1 MYMTTKEI
9 RDKYLK
15 FFEQKQHRIIAS
27 ASLLPENDPTTLFTG
42 SGMQPLLPY
51 LLGAPHP
58 EGRRLVDSQKS
69 FRAEDMDEVGDNR
82 HTTFFEMVG
91 NWSLGDY
98 FKEEQLPWLFEFLV
112 TELKLDPNRL
122 YVTVFAGD
130 ESLGIPRDNDAVKI
144 WQKLFASIGIE
155 AKDIEL
161 LTEERGGEVG
171 MQGGRIFYYNAKK
184 NWWSRSGTP
193 DKMPVGEPGGPDSEV
208 FYEFDVPHDE
218 RFGAHCH
225 PNCDCGRFLE
235 IGNSV
240 FMQYRKTENGFEQLR
255 QQNVDFGG
263 GLERLTAATLGN
275 PDVFAIDALQV
286 IIKAIEEQ
294 TGLIYGSASD
304 KHRFA
309 FRVVADH
316 IRAAVFL
323 ISDGAEPSNKEQGYV
338 VRRLLR
344 RAVRFM
350 DALGMPAGT
359 LHTLVG
365 AVVKMYGEQY
375 PALLKNE
382 ALISESVSNEEA
394 KFRTTLDRGLREL
407 DKLVQSGAGNISGE
421 AAFTL
426 FATYGFPIEMT
437 VELAKER
444 GLSVDMDAYNKEFL
458 AHQEKSRAGIT
469 HKFHGGLADN
479 TWETTQGHTATH
491 LLQATLRNVLGD
503 HVFQKGSNITQERL
517 RFDFSH
523 QDRLTDEQ
531 LAEVEKKMAEAIA
544 ADYPVTWKE
553 MTFEEA
559 KAVGALGLFEERYG
573 EKVKVYSMGDYSH
586 EVCGGPHVEH
596 TNQVQAFKIVK
607 EEAVGRGVRRIKAL
621 SGKRA
626 EEVKKS

>member
-1 MYMTTKEI
+1 MRINEI
-9 RDKYLK
+9 RQKYFN
-15 FFEQKQHRIIAS
+15 FFEQKQHRVIAS

-51 LLGAPHP
+51 LLGSPHP
-58 EGRRLVDSQKS
+58 EGKRLVDSQKS

-82 HTTFFEMVG
+82 HTTFFEMLG

-112 TELKLDPNRL
+112 QELKLDPNRI

-130 ESLGIPRDNDAVKI
+130 ESLGIPRDTESVKI
-144 WQKLFASIGIE
+144 WQKLYQSVGID
-155 AKDIEL
+155 AKDVEI
-161 LTEERGGEVG
+161 LTEERGGDLG

-184 NWWSRSGTP
+184 NWWSRAGTP

-208 FYEFDVPHDE
+208 FYEFDIEHDKN
-218 RFGAHCH
+218 FGEYCH

-240 FMQYRKTENGFEQLR
+240 FMQYRKTDNGFEQLK

-263 GLERLTAATLGN
+263 GLERIAAATENN
-275 PDVFAIDALQV
+275 PDVFAIDALQS
-286 IIKAIEEQ
+286 IITAIQSHTEVVYAT
-294 TGLIYGSASD
+294 TGD
-304 KHRFA
+304 QQRFA
-309 FRVVADH
+309 FRVIADH
-316 IRAAVFL
+316 VRAAVFL

-350 DALGMPAGT
+350 DKLGMPAGK
-359 LHTLVG
+359 LHLLVNP
-365 AVVKMYGEQY
+365 VISTYGEQY

-382 ALISESVSNEEA
+382 QQIVESVTSEES
-394 KFRTTLDRGLREL
+394 KFRQTLDRGLKEL
-407 DKLVQSGAGNISGE
+407 DKLVHEGVSSISGE

-426 FATYGFPIEMT
+426 FATYGFPVEMT
-437 VELAKER
+437 IELAKEK
-444 GLSVDMDAYNKEFL
+444 GLSVDIDAYKKEF
-458 AHQEKSRAGIT
+458 ATHQEKSKAGIT
-469 HKFHGGLADN
+469 QKFHGGLADN
-479 TWETTQGHTATH
+479 SWETTQGHTATH
-491 LLQATLRNVLGD
+491 LLQATLRNILGD

-523 QDRLTDEQ
+523 PDRLSEEQ
-531 LAEVEKKMAEAIA
+531 LDEVERRMAEAIA

-559 KAVGALGLFEERYG
+559 TAVGALGLFEERYG

-596 TNQVQAFKIVK
+596 TSQVQAFKIVK

-621 SGKRA
+621 SGQRA
-626 EEVKKS
+626 QDYKKA